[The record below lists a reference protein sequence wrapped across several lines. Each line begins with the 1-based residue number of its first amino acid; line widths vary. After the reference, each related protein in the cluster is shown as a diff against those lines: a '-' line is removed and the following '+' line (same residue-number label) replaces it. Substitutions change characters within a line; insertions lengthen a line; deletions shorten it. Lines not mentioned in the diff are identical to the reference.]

1 MPNDR
6 DSPGVVAVAASLEG
20 TSDETLSETLA
31 LLGDERRVAI
41 LRELAA
47 AGAVPDSTVT
57 ISFSELL
64 DRVGI
69 RDSGQ
74 FNYHLGRL
82 RGRFVDRTDD
92 GYRLTSTGAALG
104 ETILGSVENPGRVT

>member
-1 MPNDR
+1 M
-6 DSPGVVAVAASLEG
+6 VEVAAAADG
-20 TSDETLSETLA
+20 ASDETLSESLA
-31 LLGDERRVAI
+31 LLSDERRVAI
-41 LRELAA
+41 VRELAA
-47 AGAVPDSTVT
+47 AGAVPGSTVT

-64 DRVGI
+64 ERVGI

-92 GYRLTSTGAALG
+92 GYRLTPTGAAVG
-104 ETILGSVENPGRVT
+104 ETILGSVEDSGKYA